1 MLDVKDLFS
10 PKRQRLL
17 RGELEPEDEEV
28 SGIGLPHLPLSWRR
42 FPDPAA
48 RSLLQSQANRAWDVL
63 GTCGTSLKNCQKD
76 FCRSRDV
83 LRQCRT
89 QLEAHLACSAAVCDL
104 LAGRWSDPKDEDWAS
119 DTISCRPPAASRPR
133 YCVGRVRCFFCRQRA
148 SLEQEEGELGPG
160 NDAWDLDSAVLADVS
175 CTASSSDGFHI
186 DTEAGDRD
194 DMGQE
199 AEASPITRRRRRRT
213 SRERGHRRLYKL
225 KRIQAATSMPTW
237 YATHTV
243 EPVSEPPKLAP
254 SLRDQGHSERSM
266 RSMRSMH
273 SMRSGSSGRCSPVS
287 RESSGRKE
295 VREHV
300 EQRTERSVSKEVLED
315 DAPQRE
321 LPKEAD
327 AAELEPYTTAAARFR
342 AEMEFLDMS
351 SFPGSPEVPMVHKS
365 MGQDSPERALPRPPT
380 LLADVEVEAWQRLAP
395 PAPPPSASHARKLLP
410 SESATGFCSSL
421 PARAVMGHASPQDPE
436 GWRGTTL
443 HVGDYVEFACSD
455 TSHCR
460 QGAVLARLGR
470 LNEKTRD
477 GKWAEVSFIAA
488 SDEHLRWWLNTRD
501 GAEAVLAHSQVL
513 RGDRGRDG
521 IPVKKYV
528 EEELQRLSV
537 PGFQTAA
544 EDAGDGAY
552 AAAIRRDAST
562 EWAGELRMRKLQSK
576 GGGKAAQKGEPRSD
590 GLTLE
595 DELSS
600 NPEIPVAWRWTLCT
614 FRLLKRCPVDKQ
626 AVLKGW
632 AAAAKRRQSSSAAA
646 IGAVHQPSV
655 ARPVRQ
661 LQSSDPSPVPEDA
674 RRPGSGLRSRE
685 PETGGEQGR
694 CRLGREELSPD
705 PEPVFCANAGDSRC
719 VLARGGRAQNLSR
732 DHKPE
737 LKSERRRITQ
747 AGGFVSADGRVDG
760 NLNLS
765 RSLGDFAYKKDASRK
780 ATEQKISAEA
790 EVKRRGLGPAD
801 QYLAIGCDGIFEKF
815 SSQELL
821 NFLLPHL
828 RRRRR
833 SQAPLSKAC
842 SAFLDANIAK
852 SPQKVA
858 EVIRPESWGPGRWT
872 LVLRSVA
879 KAHRPD
885 LALQLLALIGSGRV
899 QADVFHYSAAIAS
912 GPGGLWPSAL
922 SVLQHADDSGI
933 IPNEYTFGS
942 VMRSGDWVLALDCL
956 RSMGRR
962 RLPVNDVIHTTVLN
976 THAHQHQWERAL
988 SHHDAL
994 SEITTYTAAAAMSA
1008 CEKCSNWV
1016 RSIAILSS
1024 MLGQPGKPGFSPD
1037 LVCSGSAVSAC
1048 SQGQR
1053 WQAASD
1059 LLSQMSTKALE
1070 RNEVCF
1076 NAAISS
1082 CAQRWEA
1089 ALCLFECLHRERI
1102 EAGICAATTAHICR
1116 SSWESTLLLLESQLR
1131 ATILPDGAMAGSV
1144 LQAIKEQTADVERCD
1159 HLLLKLL
1166 DLWKKHLPQ
1175 DTGSGASTASPALP
1189 RMENVLVSQAG
1200 LVVLCKP
1207 PGVTTESAVAKLAKT
1222 GTGLCMVSRLD
1233 AQTSGVLPL
1242 AVGEVASRFF
1252 QAQFAGRLVQKE
1264 YVCLCEGATLG
1275 DVGTTGKISHPLL
1288 TTGVDGQN
1296 SRTQVAAEGREAHT
1310 VYLVKSRFAGTS
1322 EGAEVILL
1330 RVRPLTGRTHQIRV
1344 HLASIGRPIVGDVV
1358 YGRGFASSQRLFLH
1372 CARIRLRD
1380 LEGRL
1385 LTVKAPLPSDLSRSL
1400 RKLQDKSQ
1408 CEPFFGMG
1416 HVALLYGKRPLQ
1428 RIAVGA
1434 AKQQLEI
1441 PLGVV
1446 ADIPGKVDNSV
1457 SYVGNKYNA
1466 LPWKDFVDIKLDA
1479 RNLIEADVKSALTDL
1494 DWFGK
1499 ACPLCP
1505 PLLLSKRQ
1513 FFGGFGQEV
1522 NALYAGKQ
1530 TETELDVA
1538 AVAPGSL
1545 AFPAA
1550 VEGCPGL
1557 AVHRPLRGRDGIP
1570 ELADEEALDPLGPC
1584 KFCPTTL
1591 RSRQDN
1597 RGDEASRA
1605 DCVKYPVAKK

>member
-1 MLDVKDLFS
+1 MEDVGALLRLDV
-10 PKRQRLL
+10 
-17 RGELEPEDEEV
+17 
-28 SGIGLPHLPLSWRR
+28 
-42 FPDPAA
+42 
-48 RSLLQSQANRAWDVL
+48 
-63 GTCGTSLKNCQKD
+63 
-76 FCRSRDV
+76 
-83 LRQCRT
+83 
-89 QLEAHLACSAAVCDL
+89 
-104 LAGRWSDPKDEDWAS
+104 
-119 DTISCRPPAASRPR
+119 
-133 YCVGRVRCFFCRQRA
+133 
-148 SLEQEEGELGPG
+148 
-160 NDAWDLDSAVLADVS
+160 
-175 CTASSSDGFHI
+175 
-186 DTEAGDRD
+186 
-194 DMGQE
+194 
-199 AEASPITRRRRRRT
+199 
-213 SRERGHRRLYKL
+213 
-225 KRIQAATSMPTW
+225 
-237 YATHTV
+237 
-243 EPVSEPPKLAP
+243 P
-254 SLRDQGHSERSM
+254 S
-266 RSMRSMH
+266 
-273 SMRSGSSGRCSPVS
+273 
-287 RESSGRKE
+287 
-295 VREHV
+295 
-300 EQRTERSVSKEVLED
+300 
-315 DAPQRE
+315 
-321 LPKEAD
+321 
-327 AAELEPYTTAAARFR
+327 
-342 AEMEFLDMS
+342 
-351 SFPGSPEVPMVHKS
+351 
-365 MGQDSPERALPRPPT
+365 
-380 LLADVEVEAWQRLAP
+380 
-395 PAPPPSASHARKLLP
+395 
-410 SESATGFCSSL
+410 
-421 PARAVMGHASPQDPE
+421 
-436 GWRGTTL
+436 
-443 HVGDYVEFACSD
+443 
-455 TSHCR
+455 
-460 QGAVLARLGR
+460 
-470 LNEKTRD
+470 
-477 GKWAEVSFIAA
+477 
-488 SDEHLRWWLNTRD
+488 
-501 GAEAVLAHSQVL
+501 
-513 RGDRGRDG
+513 
-521 IPVKKYV
+521 
-528 EEELQRLSV
+528 
-537 PGFQTAA
+537 
-544 EDAGDGAY
+544 
-552 AAAIRRDAST
+552 
-562 EWAGELRMRKLQSK
+562 
-576 GGGKAAQKGEPRSD
+576 
-590 GLTLE
+590 
-595 DELSS
+595 
-600 NPEIPVAWRWTLCT
+600 
-614 FRLLKRCPVDKQ
+614 
-626 AVLKGW
+626 
-632 AAAAKRRQSSSAAA
+632 RRQ
-646 IGAVHQPSV
+646 
-655 ARPVRQ
+655 
-661 LQSSDPSPVPEDA
+661 
-674 RRPGSGLRSRE
+674 
-685 PETGGEQGR
+685 
-694 CRLGREELSPD
+694 
-705 PEPVFCANAGDSRC
+705 
-719 VLARGGRAQNLSR
+719 
-732 DHKPE
+732 
-737 LKSERRRITQ
+737 
-747 AGGFVSADGRVDG
+747 
-760 NLNLS
+760 
-765 RSLGDFAYKKDASRK
+765 
-780 ATEQKISAEA
+780 
-790 EVKRRGLGPAD
+790 
-801 QYLAIGCDGIFEKF
+801 
-815 SSQELL
+815 
-821 NFLLPHL
+821 
-828 RRRRR
+828 
-833 SQAPLSKAC
+833 
-842 SAFLDANIAK
+842 
-852 SPQKVA
+852 VA

-872 LVLRSVA
+872 LVLRSVT

-1416 HVALLYGKRPLQ
+1416 HVG
-1428 RIAVGA
+1428 IAI
-1434 AKQQLEI
+1434 L
-1441 PLGVV
+1441 
-1446 ADIPGKVDNSV
+1446 
-1457 SYVGNKYNA
+1457 
-1466 LPWKDFVDIKLDA
+1466 
-1479 RNLIEADVKSALTDL
+1479 
-1494 DWFGK
+1494 
-1499 ACPLCP
+1499 
-1505 PLLLSKRQ
+1505 
-1513 FFGGFGQEV
+1513 
-1522 NALYAGKQ
+1522 
-1530 TETELDVA
+1530 
-1538 AVAPGSL
+1538 
-1545 AFPAA
+1545 
-1550 VEGCPGL
+1550 
-1557 AVHRPLRGRDGIP
+1557 
-1570 ELADEEALDPLGPC
+1570 
-1584 KFCPTTL
+1584 
-1591 RSRQDN
+1591 
-1597 RGDEASRA
+1597 
-1605 DCVKYPVAKK
+1605 